1 MLPPEGGAHDP
12 SATKPEDARDVQ
24 EAERHRTLAEK
35 RIVRKLDWMLMPVL
49 LVSFGLQYW
58 DKAVMG
64 SAAVFGLLNDL
75 DLKTTHINPETGKA
89 VVSTLR
95 YSTAS
100 AAFYYGYIAMVLPF
114 AILLQRV
121 PLVKTLSLLI
131 LLWGLTAILTVVC
144 HSYEGIV
151 VQRVFLGIL
160 ESSVSPGF
168 VMITNMW
175 YKKSEQAAR
184 LGIWYSATGIFSAFS
199 GVVNYGLG
207 SAGGLSPW
215 KYMYYFAGGFTI
227 LWSLVLLLIV
237 PDSPRTSG
245 RWFNEQ
251 ERAVLVR
258 RSRENM
264 SGRIELAQFEWR
276 HAEEA
281 ATDLK
286 LYCFVLMGAGIYV
299 CNGAVTAFATIIIKS
314 FGYSSLQTIALS
326 IPGGIFTAVFIY
338 FFTFLSSRWRNG
350 LTYLIPLS
358 CVPVFI
364 GAAIIWGASWERR
377 GVPLFGFYLLPTFGS
392 PYVLLLALASA
403 NVAGSTKKAITS
415 GAIFVGYCV
424 GNIIGPYTVFADEVG
439 VKYQSTWIA
448 LYVSL
453 GVVCI
458 CSLLLRVLFSR
469 ENARRDA
476 AALIAGESAGEEKTD
491 AATVRTEEEREME
504 LERSEKEDLTDKENA
519 KFRYT
524 L

>member
-1 MLPPEGGAHDP
+1 MLPLEAGSNDP
-12 SATKPEDARDVQ
+12 SATKPEDARMTEQDRS
-24 EAERHRTLAEK
+24 AEERRV
-35 RIVRKLDWMLMPVL
+35 VRKLDLILMPIL
-49 LVSFGLQYW
+49 LVSFGVQYW

-64 SAAVFGLLNDL
+64 SSAVFGLIKDL
-75 DLKTTHINPETGKA
+75 HLSTSHVDPETGKT
-89 VVSTLR
+89 VTSTLR

-100 AAFYYGYIAMVLPF
+100 SSFYWGYIIAVLPF
-114 AILLQRV
+114 ALLLQRM
-121 PLVKTLSLLI
+121 PLARTLSILI
-131 LLWGLTAILTVVC
+131 LLWGITAILTVVC

-151 VQRVFLGIL
+151 VQRVFLGVL

-175 YKKSEQAAR
+175 YRKSEQAAR

-199 GVVNYGLG
+199 GIVNYGLG
-207 SAGGLSPW
+207 SVGGSSPW

-227 LWSLVLLLIV
+227 LWSFVILLVV

-245 RWFNEQ
+245 RWFNER
-251 ERAVLVR
+251 EREILIR
-258 RSRENM
+258 RSRENL
-264 SGRIELAQFEWR
+264 SGRVELGRFSWGQAK
-276 HAEEA
+276 EA
-281 ATDLK
+281 ALDVK
-286 LYCFVLMGAGIYV
+286 LYLFLLMGAGIYV

-338 FFTFLSSRWRNG
+338 LFTYLSSKWKNG
-350 LTYLIPLS
+350 LTLLLPIS
-358 CVPVFI
+358 CIPVFI
-364 GAAIIWGASWERR
+364 GAAIIWGASWEHR

-403 NVAGSTKKAITS
+403 NVAGSTKKAICS

-424 GNIIGPYTVFADEVG
+424 GNIIGPYTVFVDEKA
-439 VKYQSTWIA
+439 VKYRSTWIA

-458 CSLLLRVLFSR
+458 CSLLLRFLLAR
-469 ENARRDA
+469 ENTSRDA
-476 AALIAGESAGEEKTD
+476 LAASSSTQTNEKTAYSSAD
-491 AATVRTEEEREME
+491 AASTEEEREAE
-504 LERSEKEDLTDKENA
+504 QERVDREDLTDSQNKR
-519 KFRYT
+519 FRYT